1 MTPSQYDEFGTLM
14 AYTTELYHAWAK
26 AHGLNFNSLAVL
38 HCLVRLG
45 QCTQKQVCES
55 WVVPKQTISTICKQ
69 FEQEGLIQFIANP
82 HDKREKLMVLTEQGQ
97 IFANPIIEQLTQ
109 IEENTLKMFGE
120 QRAKHFLNE
129 FRAFVSIFDQQM
141 KK

>member
-1 MTPSQYDEFGTLM
+1 
-14 AYTTELYHAWAK
+14 
-26 AHGLNFNSLAVL
+26 
-38 HCLVRLG
+38 
-45 QCTQKQVCES
+45 
-55 WVVPKQTISTICKQ
+55 
-69 FEQEGLIQFIANP
+69 
-82 HDKREKLMVLTEQGQ
+82 MVLTEQGQ

-129 FRAFVSIFDQQM
+129 FRAFVAIFDQQM